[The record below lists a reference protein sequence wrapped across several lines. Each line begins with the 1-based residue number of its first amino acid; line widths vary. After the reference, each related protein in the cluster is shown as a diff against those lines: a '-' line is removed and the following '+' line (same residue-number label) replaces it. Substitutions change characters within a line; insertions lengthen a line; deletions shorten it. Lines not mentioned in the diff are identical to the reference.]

1 MRDRLGNWIF
11 LKAKSPS
18 LASFLNDSR
27 KELNIGMLQVN
38 KITAAT
44 ILKWY
49 KIVGKR
55 GKPLANRIVD
65 DLKTIIKWA
74 MERKEW
80 KIETNFFKL
89 DQDEMFY
96 TPARS

>member
-1 MRDRLGNWIF
+1 MPD
-11 LKAKSPS
+11 PS
-18 LASFLNDSR
+18 AFLNNNR

-49 KIVGKR
+49 KLVGKR

-65 DLKTIIKWA
+65 DLKTIINWA
-74 MERKEW
+74 MKRKRVE
-80 KIETNFFKL
+80 EKL
-89 DQDEMFY
+89 TFL
-96 TPARS
+96 S

>member
-18 LASFLNDSR
+18 LASFLNDNR

-65 DLKTIIKWA
+65 DLKTIINGQ
-74 MERKEW
+74 W
-80 KIETNFFKL
+80 KKRVE
-89 DQDEMFY
+89 D
-96 TPARS
+96 